1 MLILW
6 NFNMVSAAYV
16 QGFLSCICK
25 HSTTIK
31 AEIHHRKA
39 EISPLTLPSINQQAR
54 QPQFVAFNLYWLKLF
69 LTFLV
74 QDISFII
81 PVADADRW
89 THQVQVSRWHT
100 GVTFLPEN
108 PGNIWACWEMGASPP
123 AVPDLS
129 PPCCLT
135 ILLHFKQHENLR
147 QLQVNYCQSVNTRA
161 QIISQTTPGNDN
173 QCSWLTADAASNY

>member
-1 MLILW
+1 MQT
-6 NFNMVSAAYV
+6 FNSHKGMDPS
-16 QGFLSCICK
+16 QKG
-25 HSTTIK
+25 
-31 AEIHHRKA
+31 RN
-39 EISPLTLPSINQQAR
+39 LPSDFNINKSASEAAKICS
-54 QPQFVAFNLYWLKLF
+54 FSSLLAKAF
-69 LTFLV
+69 LTYLV
-74 QDISFII
+74 QDIFFII

-89 THQVQVSRWHT
+89 TCQVEVSRWHT
-100 GVTFLPEN
+100 SVTFLPEN